1 MCQDFEMPN
10 CIRLWDTLISDEKRF
25 EFLNFFSAQ
34 IILSVRDTI
43 LAGDFAEIMEC
54 LQTEASNIG
63 DISDMI
69 RKAQELKYAF
79 EMQTE
84 Q

>member
-1 MCQDFEMPN
+1 MPN

-34 IILSVRDTI
+34 VIISCRNTI

-63 DISDMI
+63 DITEMI
-69 RKAQELKYAF
+69 RKAQEL
-79 EMQTE
+79 
-84 Q
+84 